1 MKKICIIGVDGQ
13 DGGYLAEHF
22 LKNNFLVT
30 GIGKRSK
37 NLGPKERPNF
47 KYKSIDL
54 SHTTDLGEALRD
66 INADTI
72 IYCASTHGPSGFDY
86 FKVAD
91 DTFLVNSYAPHV
103 CLNYCRE
110 TGGKCSF
117 IFFSS
122 IKVFDHKLHR
132 TVLAN
137 PWLCRNATDL
147 YSRSKMI
154 VEDSIE
160 FYRRTYGVSAAVI
173 WLSNHESIRRIKSN
187 YFLPAF
193 VNQCRRAIELGVG
206 KINVRTLDFY
216 CDWGCASQFM
226 EIIFKHS
233 QKENAKDLFVGTGQF
248 VYARDLVRDFLAELG
263 CDYKSFI
270 LEKFDNEDAA
280 IVESYS
286 FNREWLPDKKTQNNL
301 LGPRAVLDKMYNQM
315 HLAALR

>member
-1 MKKICIIGVDGQ
+1 MDGQ
-13 DGGYLAEHF
+13 DGSYLAEHF
-22 LKNNFLVT
+22 LKNKFMVT
-30 GIGKRSK
+30 GIGRRSK
-37 NLGPKERPNF
+37 NLAAIERPYY
-47 KYKSIDL
+47 KYRSIDL
-54 SHTTDLGEALRD
+54 SHTTDLGELLRG
-66 INADTI
+66 IEVDTI

-86 FKVAD
+86 SKVAD

-110 TGGKCSF
+110 TAGKCSF

-132 TVLAN
+132 TVEAN

-160 FYRRTYGVSAAVI
+160 FYRRTYDVTAAVV
-173 WLSNHESIRRIKSN
+173 WLSNHESIRRIDSE
-187 YFLPAF
+187 YFLPVF
-193 VNQCRRAIELGVG
+193 VNQCRRAIKLGVG
-206 KINVRTLDFY
+206 KINIRTLDFY

-233 QKENAKDLFVGTGQF
+233 QKENAKDLFVGTNQF
-248 VYARDLVRDFLAELG
+248 VYARDLVRDFLEELG

-270 LEKFDNEDAA
+270 LEKSDVKETAVKEN
-280 IVESYS
+280 YS
-286 FNREWLPDKKTQNNL
+286 FSREWLPDKKTQNNL
-301 LGPRAVLDKMYNQM
+301 LGPRAVLDKMYNECI
-315 HLAALR
+315 